1 MQRYE
6 SIFIVRPSLTEEET
20 NGVVDK
26 MKGTLDKANAAI
38 LKVDNWGKRKLAYE
52 VNREQKGTY
61 VYFQFEASGGV
72 VNELERMYRMDDAV
86 LKFLTVRCEGE
97 EQPTIA
103 AEKDKDG
110 EHDGVQ

>member
-20 NGVVDK
+20 NNVVDK
-26 MKGTLDKANAAI
+26 MKGVLDKGHATV

-61 VYFQFEASGGV
+61 IYVQFEASGGI
-72 VNELERMYRMDDAV
+72 VNELERMYRMEDAV
-86 LKFLTVRCEGE
+86 LKFLTVRCDGE
-97 EQPTIA
+97 EPPMA
-103 AEKDKDG
+103 AEKDGEAGDDG
-110 EHDGVQ
+110 IQ